1 MYVRKKLVRWEK
13 KKTTQNR
20 GNREPEE
27 EGWIFYWGQ
36 GWAANVVMSK

>member
-13 KKTTQNR
+13 KITQNR

-27 EGWIFYWGQ
+27 EEWIFYWGQ
-36 GWAANVVMSK
+36 GWAAKVVMSK